1 MVKPYIVKY
10 KDTSINNWRQRLES
24 AIYEMLHTEEIIS
37 CIDKEH
43 IQETPLRFI
52 KALDEYFS
60 GILEDP
66 KELLHKAMFK
76 ARKPHG
82 MIHVG
87 GQQFYSTCAHH
98 LAPFFGVMH
107 FAYIP
112 SDSND
117 NLIGL
122 SKIPRLM
129 EGYARRPQVQEQL
142 TANIVDAFQEVVRPA
157 GCALLVRASHFCMEA
172 RGVKAHG
179 TETTT
184 TQLRG
189 VFIEQK
195 VKEEF
200 LMAAN
205 RLEWRV

>member
-1 MVKPYIVKY
+1 MGKPYIGN
-10 KDTSINNWRQRLES
+10 TGWRQHLVD
-24 AIYEMLHTEEIIS
+24 AIAEMLETDEIKACISEDHTYT
-37 CIDKEH
+37 
-43 IQETPLRFI
+43 TPERYLL
-52 KALDEYFS
+52 ALDEYFK

-66 KELLHKAMFK
+66 RISLRKAMFK

-82 MIHVG
+82 MIHIG

-142 TANIVDAFQEVVRPA
+142 TANIVDAFQEIVQPA

-189 VFIEQK
+189 IFTEQK